1 MHANL
6 LGWTTLATDPG
17 GTAAVFKWNG
27 SSAYLAYYRHSDWVG
42 SSRLAS
48 TRDRAVYYDG
58 AYAPYGENYAESGT
72 TDRVFAGLPQ
82 NLVTTGAYPL
92 DDALRREYNSTWGR
106 WMSPDPAGMAAA
118 DPSNPQTW
126 NRYAYV
132 ANNPTNFIDPLGLDS
147 WDPGSQTLTGDMGGN
162 CQMVTPGYIY
172 CSTMTGGS
180 YSLFG
185 WNDLGCVTT
194 GGCSHQQQSNT
205 GGGTGGITVVT
216 KPDGGDD
223 NNPCQVGPLNLS
235 QNIKTSKALSA
246 VFWFGLDT
254 SATGGTNLTA
264 AAGAYYIHLVQ
275 TGGPWDPKTTLGP
288 TPENIRAGNVNF
300 GATCSQFGFNT
311 WLGGQICQYGAGI
324 VGKWTGTYG
333 SPLSSPSHGDIPLD
347 NQQIRQGLAKAKKG
361 GC

>member
-1 MHANL
+1 MVATYWYGNENAEFVHFNA
-6 LGWTTLATDPG
+6 LGSTAMVTDASGATQMDEVRYPWG
-17 GTAAVFKWNG
+17 EEWNHTG
-27 SSAYLAYYRHSDWVG
+27 SR
-42 SSRLAS
+42 
-48 TRDRAVYYDG
+48 YD
-58 AYAPYGENYAESGT
+58 EH
-72 TDRVFAGLPQ
+72 FAGMQWHDYSAGLNPTPNRQ
-82 NLVTTGAYPL
+82 YSGNY
-92 DDALRREYNSTWGR
+92 GR
-106 WMSPDPAGMAAA
+106 WLSPDPLGG
-118 DPSNPQTW
+118 DVTNPQTW